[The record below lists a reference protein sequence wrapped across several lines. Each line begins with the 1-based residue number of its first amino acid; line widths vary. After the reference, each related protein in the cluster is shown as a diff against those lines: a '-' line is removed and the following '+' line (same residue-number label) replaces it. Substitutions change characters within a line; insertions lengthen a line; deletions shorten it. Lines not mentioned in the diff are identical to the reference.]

1 VIKVFTNFDSV
12 FEIVRMKSKEKIYIN
27 SETRISQILNGF
39 NAAFPFLRIEIY
51 KKGEVITLDHR
62 DFRLFEIAGSKEPKD
77 FTIHGE
83 LKVSEIEQLFF
94 LNLGLKVAIFRKMG
108 TSTVETTFTSQ
119 WTLNHQN
126 CKGEEIYL
134 TI

>member
-1 VIKVFTNFDSV
+1 
-12 FEIVRMKSKEKIYIN
+12 MKSKEKIFIN

-51 KKGEVITLDHR
+51 KKGEIITLDHR
-62 DFRLFEIAGSKEPKD
+62 DFRLFEIASIKD
-77 FTIHGE
+77 PRDFMIHGE
-83 LKVSEIEQLFF
+83 LQVNEVEQLF
-94 LNLGLKVAIFRKMG
+94 LSKLGLKVSIFRKMG

-126 CKGEEIYL
+126 SKGEEIHFA
-134 TI
+134 I